1 MFAVYNPILRPG
13 EDAAGSASI
22 KNLYRKTLGVLEQR
36 QAVQHLHPLSRAQ
49 CSLQTMLRLP
59 VCIQL
64 RACVHVCLYVFVSYQ
79 QHPKRHGLPPT
90 TSGVVS
96 CLFGSG
102 TCWFHTIMLE
112 NLTYMSVCMSVC
124 AYAWVHVYTAV
135 CTCHTHTTH
144 TYTHAHTRTHIHT
157 HTYTR
162 THTHAHIQTH
172 TRRIPHG
179 WFPAHT

>member
-1 MFAVYNPILRPG
+1 LYVYNAKTVAELLERPEAKRARLRDAEIIALRLYSGPMFAVYNPILRPG

-90 TSGVVS
+90 TSGVKS

-102 TCWFHTIMLE
+102 TCWLSRDSVRRALGRVPSRARGRHS
-112 NLTYMSVCMSVC
+112 LTSV
-124 AYAWVHVYTAV
+124 
-135 CTCHTHTTH
+135 
-144 TYTHAHTRTHIHT
+144 
-157 HTYTR
+157 
-162 THTHAHIQTH
+162 
-172 TRRIPHG
+172 G
-179 WFPAHT
+179 L

>member
-1 MFAVYNPILRPG
+1 MSIRSTLVCQYALPRASGGLTVLTHSGLLSEPWSQVTVTKRN
-13 EDAAGSASI
+13 GSETKKI
-22 KNLYRKTLGVLEQR
+22 VVKKKMENYTRIPRLGSQDSRVLEQR

-90 TSGVVS
+90 TSGVKS

-102 TCWFHTIMLE
+102 TCWLSRDSVRRALGRVPSRARGRHS
-112 NLTYMSVCMSVC
+112 LTSV
-124 AYAWVHVYTAV
+124 
-135 CTCHTHTTH
+135 
-144 TYTHAHTRTHIHT
+144 
-157 HTYTR
+157 
-162 THTHAHIQTH
+162 
-172 TRRIPHG
+172 G
-179 WFPAHT
+179 L